1 MPFAFPSRRR
11 FLGAAAVLP
20 LIGGAL
26 PALGQTREGAVVG
39 RILAMSDLHSA
50 YERSAQLLAALRA
63 EVRSRPVPHLIAID
77 GDIFEHG
84 NVVSVRSE
92 GAIDWAFL
100 AALPAIAPTVVN
112 LGNHDNDLTPDLHE
126 VVARMRGLGITVL
139 SNIVDARTGQPY
151 APAATE
157 LAFGDRRLRII
168 GFGTNA
174 LNTYPK
180 TSRDWLSI
188 PDPSEWANVQL
199 PTLLDGTDL
208 TLVMSHAG
216 VAGDRGMLSALP
228 DGALMIGGHNHLL
241 FQETLGRGLY
251 AHTGSWSNA
260 YTAADYL
267 SDGSVRAQSRTVA
280 LDGPADPALA
290 ALIRTTLDRH
300 LTDQERVI
308 LGTSSTA
315 LSLGDTGRAVA
326 AAFARFAGAQAGFIG
341 HTTLGTGLSA
351 GPVSR
356 YAFDAVV
363 RFDGKLMAAEVPAA
377 RLAQLTALANQDRV
391 MPFARRT
398 GDFVY
403 GAVEGGQQRE
413 TVRIVT
419 TDWCALNQHE
429 YFGVTD
435 LAFAEV
441 PGPGV
446 KAVAAQG
453 LLSAA

>member
-1 MPFAFPSRRR
+1 MPLAVPSRRL
-11 FLGAAAVLP
+11 FMLGATALPLLGAAPAFADERPAAV
-20 LIGGAL
+20 IG
-26 PALGQTREGAVVG
+26 RV
-39 RILAMSDLHSA
+39 LAMSDLHSA

-84 NVVSVRSE
+84 NVVSVRSQ

-100 AALPAIAPTVVN
+100 AALPAIAPTVIN

-126 VVARMRGLGITVL
+126 VVTRMRGLGITVI
-139 SNIVDARTGQPY
+139 SNIIDARTGQPY

-157 LAFGDRRLRII
+157 LAFGDRRLRIV

-180 TSRDWLSI
+180 ASRDWLSI
-188 PDPSEWANVQL
+188 PDPSEWANSQL
-199 PTLLDGTDL
+199 PPLTDGADL

-241 FQETLGRGLY
+241 FQEKLGRGLY

-300 LTDQERVI
+300 LTDQERAV
-308 LGTSSTA
+308 LGISSTS

-326 AAFARFAGAQAGFIG
+326 ATFARFAGAQAGFIG
-341 HTTLGTGLSA
+341 HTTLGTGLAA

-363 RFDGKLMAAEVPAA
+363 RFDGKLMMAEVPAT
-377 RLAQLTALANQDRV
+377 RLAELTALANQDRV

-403 GAVEGGQQRE
+403 GAVEGGEQRE

-453 LLSAA
+453 LLSVA

>member
-1 MPFAFPSRRR
+1 MPLVAPSRRL
-11 FLGAAAVLP
+11 FMLGATALPLLGAAPAFADERPAAV
-20 LIGGAL
+20 IG
-26 PALGQTREGAVVG
+26 RV
-39 RILAMSDLHSA
+39 LAMSDLHSA

-100 AALPAIAPTVVN
+100 TALPAIAPTVVN

-126 VVARMRGLGITVL
+126 VVARMRGLGITVI
-139 SNIVDARTGQPY
+139 SNIIDARTGQPY

-180 TSRDWLSI
+180 ASRDWLSI
-188 PDPSEWANVQL
+188 PEPSEWANAQL
-199 PTLLDGTDL
+199 PTLTDGADL

-216 VAGDRGMLSALP
+216 VASDRGMLSALP
-228 DGALMIGGHNHLL
+228 EGALMIGGHNHLL

-290 ALIRTTLDRH
+290 VLIRKTLDRH
-300 LTDQERVI
+300 LTNQERAV
-308 LGTSSTA
+308 LGTSSTS

-326 AAFARFAGAQAGFIG
+326 ATFARFAGAQAGFIG
-341 HTTLGTGLSA
+341 HTTLGTGLAA

-377 RLAQLTALANQDRV
+377 RLAELTALANQDRV

-403 GAVEGGQQRE
+403 GAVEGGEQRE

-419 TDWCALNQHE
+419 TDWCALNQQE